1 MADLDPELQR
11 EMAELTRMLNG
22 LSASTEDLEKGMKAF
37 KKATKDG
44 AKMIPGA
51 LGGLAIDI
59 GKGDTSFKSLNKVI
73 DVASDAL
80 GGMAKT
86 IPYAGEAIN
95 AGIKAT
101 AEAAKFML
109 GQMDASAKAF
119 NELGQVGG
127 LTASGMSGLQKQFTQ
142 SGLQLGTF
150 TKLVGDNA
158 MALARFKGTTGE
170 GAETFSAAIG
180 QLTQGKDD
188 SLRRLGLSSD
198 QIGATV
204 GAFVTQQTRLGR
216 SQNMDA
222 IQLAA
227 GAKQYAI
234 ELDKLQRV
242 TGYSREELQKQQDA
256 SLSESRFRSNVD
268 ELYAQGREKEAKALQ
283 DMDSRMSKLGPALGQ
298 GVRDLTSGSANTDAA
313 RRLVASTNGAATG
326 IMARLKSG
334 EITADQ
340 ANDEMLDALEANSS
354 AMQQTAKF
362 TNGVSDSFVAWN
374 QVSDALN
381 SRRKGAAAT
390 ADKEQAA
397 LLAGTDDLTKKTV
410 EAQKRMEKMSIGLQ
424 QLGFK
429 GLPYAA
435 SAVDAV
441 TKSMD
446 TLVESI
452 NKALGI
458 TGKSKDEIK
467 KEREEKSQAAQK
479 TATGMDMG
487 GAETATAGEAQLTPA
502 EQKKSGEATKPGEAA
517 KPGAPPATP
526 GAPAPAPGAQPA
538 APSDKAVAGKSLSGV
553 NEGLAN
559 AIKAAASEYMSVTG
573 KPVQVTSAI
582 RSKEEQQKL
591 YDDYKAGKSKFPAA
605 PPGQSKHA
613 LGTAVDIDSGTAN
626 AMAQKGIL
634 GKYGLG
640 QPVAGDPVHIERI
653 SAAEGAMLS
662 GPQQGYQPN
671 LTMHGTEAIVPIDTP
686 AVSGGGAPSGN
697 TSNAEMM
704 TMQLNKLEELAG
716 IFKNQLYVDEKL
728 LKYSS

>member
-1 MADLDPELQR
+1 MADLDPELLR
-11 EMAELTRMLNG
+11 EVQELTRLLKG
-22 LSASTEDLEKGMKAF
+22 LSASTEELDKGSKAL
-37 KKATKDG
+37 KKAMKDG
-44 AKMIPGA
+44 VKSIPGA
-51 LGGLAIDI
+51 LGGFAMDI
-59 GKGDTSFKSLNKVI
+59 AKGDTSFKSLNKVI
-73 DVASDAL
+73 DVASDAM

-86 IPYAGEAIN
+86 LPYAGEAIN
-95 AGIKAT
+95 ATIKAT

-119 NELGQVGG
+119 NDLGKVGG

-170 GAETFSAAIG
+170 GAETFSEAVG
-180 QLTQGKDD
+180 QLTIGSDD
-188 SLRRLGLSSD
+188 SLRRLGMSGD

-222 IQLAA
+222 KQLAD

-268 ELYAQGREKEAKALQ
+268 ELYAQGKEKEAKALQ

-340 ANDEMLDALEANSS
+340 ANDEMLDALEANKD
-354 AMQQTAKF
+354 AMLQTAKF

-381 SRRKGAAAT
+381 SRRKGASAT
-390 ADKEQAA
+390 AGKEQAA
-397 LLAGTDDLTKKTV
+397 LLAGTDDLTKSTTT
-410 EAQKRMEKMSIGLQ
+410 AQKNMEKMSIGLQ
-424 QLGFK
+424 KLGFK

-435 SAVDAV
+435 KAVDTV
-441 TKSMD
+441 TESMD
-446 TLVESI
+446 NLVETI
-452 NKALGI
+452 NKSLGI
-458 TGKSKDEIK
+458 KGKSKDEIK
-467 KEREEKSQAAQK
+467 KEREEKSQAAEK
-479 TATGMDMG
+479 E
-487 GAETATAGEAQLTPA
+487 AEKKSEE
-502 EQKKSGEATKPGEAA
+502 EQKKAA
-517 KPGAPPATP
+517 PGAPEQVGP
-526 GAPAPAPGAQPA
+526 PAPKAAPGASGQSKPTSQEDLA
-538 APSDKAVAGKSLSGV
+538 GMGLKIKKGDVQAKDGQLSPQIIEMAKQIQGGIPGFSYFSGFNDLYHRGKDDPSKHK
-553 NEGLAN
+553 EGLAVDF
-559 AIKAAASEYMSVTG
+559 ALASPPSVEQGQQIAAMLKSMGASYVKDEYNGS
-573 KPVQVTSAI
+573 
-582 RSKEEQQKL
+582 SKNKI
-591 YDDYKAGKSKFPAA
+591 G
-605 PPGQSKHA
+605 GHMHA
-613 LGTAVDIDSGTAN
+613 EV
-626 AMAQKGIL
+626 
-634 GKYGLG
+634 
-640 QPVAGDPVHIERI
+640 
-653 SAAEGAMLS
+653 SAADGALLS

-686 AVSGGGAPSGN
+686 AVSGGGGAPAGGA
-697 TSNAEMM
+697 SNAEMM
-704 TMQLNKLEELAG
+704 TMQLKKLEELAG

>member
-1 MADLDPELQR
+1 MADLDPELQQ
-11 EMAELTRMLNG
+11 EMVELTRMLKG
-22 LSASTEDLEKGMKAF
+22 LSASTEDLEKGSKAF
-37 KKATKDG
+37 KKAIKDG
-44 AKMIPGA
+44 AKMLPGA

-59 GKGDTSFKSLNKVI
+59 GKGDTSFKTLNKVI
-73 DVASDAL
+73 DIASDAM

-86 IPYAGEAIN
+86 IPYAGEAVN
-95 AGIKAT
+95 AAIKAT

-119 NELGQVGG
+119 NELGKVGG

-170 GAETFSAAIG
+170 GAETFSEAVG
-180 QLTQGKDD
+180 QLTIGSDD
-188 SLRRLGLSSD
+188 SLRRLGMSGD

-222 IQLAA
+222 KQLAD

-268 ELYAQGREKEAKALQ
+268 ELYAQGKEKEAKALQ

-334 EITADQ
+334 EIDADQ
-340 ANDEMLDALEANSS
+340 ANDEMLDALEANKD
-354 AMQQTAKF
+354 AMLQTAKF

-381 SRRKGAAAT
+381 SRRKGASAT
-390 ADKEQAA
+390 ANKEQAA
-397 LLAGTDDLTKKTV
+397 LLAGTDDLTKSTTK
-410 EAQKRMEKMSIGLQ
+410 AQKDMEKMSIGLQ
-424 QLGFK
+424 KLGFK

-435 SAVDAV
+435 KAVDAV
-441 TKSMD
+441 TESMD
-446 TLVESI
+446 TLVETI
-452 NKALGI
+452 NKSLGI
-458 TGKSKDEIK
+458 KGKSKDEIK
-467 KEREEKSQAAQK
+467 KEREKKSQE
-479 TATGMDMG
+479 
-487 GAETATAGEAQLTPA
+487 AEKEF
-502 EQKKSGEATKPGEAA
+502 EKKSAEEKKSAA
-517 KPGAPPATP
+517 PGAQSTEQQQQLDKFGGGP
-526 GAPAPAPGAQPA
+526 PAPGAQPA
-538 APSDKAVAGKSLSGV
+538 APDDKAVSGKSLSGV

-559 AIKAAASEYMSVTG
+559 AIKAAASEYMSLTG
-573 KPVQVTSAI
+573 KPVQVTSAV

-605 PPGQSKHA
+605 APGHSKHA
-613 LGTAVDIDSGTAN
+613 LGTAVDIDSSTAN

-640 QPVAGDPVHIERI
+640 QPVNGDPVHIERI
-653 SAAEGAMLS
+653 SAADGAMLS

-686 AVSGGGAPSGN
+686 AVSGGGAPTGSI
-697 TSNAEMM
+697 SNSEMM
-704 TMQLNKLEELAG
+704 TMQLKKLEELAG

>member
-1 MADLDPELQR
+1 MADIDPELQQ
-11 EMAELTRMLNG
+11 EMADLTRMTQG
-22 LSASTEDLEKGMKAF
+22 LGAATKDATKGLDAF
-37 KKATKDG
+37 KKALGDG
-44 AKMIPGA
+44 AKKIPGT
-51 LGGLAIDI
+51 LGGLALDI

-73 DVASDAL
+73 DVASDAM

-119 NELGQVGG
+119 NDLGKVGG
-127 LTASGMSGLQKQFTQ
+127 LTASGMTGLQKQFTQ
-142 SGLQLGTF
+142 SGLQLGIF

-170 GAETFSAAIG
+170 GAETFSAAVG
-180 QLTQGKDD
+180 QLTIGSDD
-188 SLRRLGLSSD
+188 SLRRLGMSGD

-216 SQNMDA
+216 SQAMDA
-222 IQLAA
+222 KQLAD

-256 SLSESRFRSNVD
+256 SLSESRFRSNID
-268 ELYAQGREKEAKALQ
+268 ELYAQGREKEAKELQ
-283 DMDSRMSKLGPALGQ
+283 AMDSRMSKLGKDLGQ

-313 RRLVASTNGAATG
+313 KRLVASTNGAATN
-326 IMARLKSG
+326 IMARLKDG
-334 EITADQ
+334 EISADQ
-340 ANDEMLDALEANSS
+340 ANDELLDALEANKD
-354 AMQQTAKF
+354 AMQITARF
-362 TNGVSDSFVAWN
+362 TNGVSESFVAYN

-381 SRRKGAAAT
+381 SRRKGASIT
-390 ADKEQAA
+390 AGKEQAA
-397 LLAGTDDLTKKTV
+397 LLAGTDDLTNKTT
-410 EAQKRMEKMSIGLQ
+410 EAQKNMEKMSIGIQ

-435 SAVDAV
+435 QAVNAV
-441 TKSMD
+441 TESMD
-446 TLVESI
+446 NLVESV

-458 TGKSKDEIK
+458 KGKSKEEIK
-467 KEREEKSQAAQK
+467 KDREIKAQASQKTAEEKSA
-479 TATGMDMG
+479 
-487 GAETATAGEAQLTPA
+487 A
-502 EQKKSGEATKPGEAA
+502 EQKKAAPAAPAAPAASGEPSTQQQRQLDMYG
-517 KPGAPPATP
+517 GGPP
-526 GAPAPAPGAQPA
+526 
-538 APSDKAVAGKSLSGV
+538 APSDKAVTGKSLSGV

-613 LGTAVDIDSGTAN
+613 LGTAIDIDSSTAN

-653 SAAEGAMLS
+653 SAASGATLS
-662 GPQQGYQPN
+662 GPQSGYTPN

-686 AVSGGGAPSGN
+686 AVSGAPASG
-697 TSNAEMM
+697 TSNADMM
-704 TMQLNKLEELAG
+704 NMQLKKLEELAG

-728 LKYSS
+728 LKHSS

>member
-1 MADLDPELQR
+1 MADLDPELLR
-11 EMAELTRMLNG
+11 EVQELTRLLKG
-22 LSASTEDLEKGMKAF
+22 LSASTEELDKGSKAL
-37 KKATKDG
+37 KKAMKDG
-44 AKMIPGA
+44 VKSIPGA
-51 LGGLAIDI
+51 LGGFAMDI
-59 GKGDTSFKSLNKVI
+59 AKGDTSFKSLNKVI
-73 DVASDAL
+73 DVASDAM

-86 IPYAGEAIN
+86 LPYAGEAIN
-95 AGIKAT
+95 ATIKAT

-119 NELGQVGG
+119 NDLGKVGG

-170 GAETFSAAIG
+170 GAETFSEAVG
-180 QLTQGKDD
+180 QLTIGSDD
-188 SLRRLGLSSD
+188 SLRRLGMSGD

-222 IQLAA
+222 KQLAD

-268 ELYAQGREKEAKALQ
+268 ELYAQGKEKEAKALQ

-340 ANDEMLDALEANSS
+340 ANDEMLDALEANKD
-354 AMQQTAKF
+354 AMLQTAKF

-381 SRRKGAAAT
+381 SRRKGASAT
-390 ADKEQAA
+390 AGKEQAA
-397 LLAGTDDLTKKTV
+397 LLAGTDDLTKSTTT
-410 EAQKRMEKMSIGLQ
+410 AQKNMEKMSIGLQ
-424 QLGFK
+424 KLGFK

-435 SAVDAV
+435 KAVDTV
-441 TKSMD
+441 TESMD
-446 TLVESI
+446 NLVETI
-452 NKALGI
+452 NKSLGI
-458 TGKSKDEIK
+458 KGKSKEEIK
-467 KEREEKSQAAQK
+467 KEREEKSQAAEK
-479 TATGMDMG
+479 E
-487 GAETATAGEAQLTPA
+487 AEKKAVE
-502 EQKKSGEATKPGEAA
+502 EEKKSTA
-517 KPGAPPATP
+517 PGAPEQAGP
-526 GAPAPAPGAQPA
+526 PAPKA
-538 APSDKAVAGKSLSGV
+538 APSA
-553 NEGLAN
+553 
-559 AIKAAASEYMSVTG
+559 
-573 KPVQVTSAI
+573 
-582 RSKEEQQKL
+582 
-591 YDDYKAGKSKFPAA
+591 
-605 PPGQSKHA
+605 PGQSKPTSQEDLAGMGLKIKKGDVQAKDGQLSPQIIEMAKQIQGGIPGFSYFSGFNDLYHRGKDDPSKHKEG
-613 LGTAVDIDSGTAN
+613 LAVDFALASPPSVEQGQQIA
-626 AMAQKGIL
+626 AMLKSMGASYVKDEYNGSSKNKV
-634 GKYGLG
+634 GGHMHAE
-640 QPVAGDPVHIERI
+640 V
-653 SAAEGAMLS
+653 SAADGALLS

-686 AVSGGGAPSGN
+686 AVSGGGAPSGS

-704 TMQLNKLEELAG
+704 TMQLKKLEELAG

>member
-1 MADLDPELQR
+1 MADLDPELLR
-11 EMAELTRMLNG
+11 EVQKLTRLLNG

-59 GKGDTSFKSLNKVI
+59 AKGDTSFKSLNKVI
-73 DVASDAL
+73 DVASDAM

-86 IPYAGEAIN
+86 LPYAGEAIN
-95 AGIKAT
+95 ATIKAT

-119 NELGQVGG
+119 NDLGKVGG

-170 GAETFSAAIG
+170 GAETFSEAVG
-180 QLTQGKDD
+180 QLTIGSDD
-188 SLRRLGLSSD
+188 SLRRLGMSGD

-222 IQLAA
+222 KQLAD

-256 SLSESRFRSNVD
+256 SLSESRFRSNID
-268 ELYAQGREKEAKALQ
+268 ELYAQGKEKEAKALQ

-340 ANDEMLDALEANSS
+340 ANDEMLDALEANKD
-354 AMQQTAKF
+354 AMLQTAKF

-381 SRRKGAAAT
+381 SRRKGASAT

-397 LLAGTDDLTKKTV
+397 LLAGTDDLTKSTTS
-410 EAQKRMEKMSIGLQ
+410 AQKNMEKMSIGLQ
-424 QLGFK
+424 KLGFK

-435 SAVDAV
+435 KAVDTV
-441 TKSMD
+441 TESMD
-446 TLVESI
+446 NLVETI
-452 NKALGI
+452 NKSLGI
-458 TGKSKDEIK
+458 KGKSKDEIK
-467 KEREEKSQAAQK
+467 KEREEKSQAAEK
-479 TATGMDMG
+479 E
-487 GAETATAGEAQLTPA
+487 AEKKSEE
-502 EQKKSGEATKPGEAA
+502 EQKKAA
-517 KPGAPPATP
+517 PGAPSTQQQRQLDMYGGGPPA
-526 GAPAPAPGAQPA
+526 
-538 APSDKAVAGKSLSGV
+538 
-553 NEGLAN
+553 
-559 AIKAAASEYMSVTG
+559 
-573 KPVQVTSAI
+573 
-582 RSKEEQQKL
+582 
-591 YDDYKAGKSKFPAA
+591 
-605 PPGQSKHA
+605 PGQSKPTSQEDLAGMGLKIKKGDVQAKDGQLSPQIIEMAKQIQGGIPGFSYFSGFNDLYHRGKDDPSKHKEG
-613 LGTAVDIDSGTAN
+613 LAVDFALASPPSVEQGQQIA
-626 AMAQKGIL
+626 AMLKSMGASYVKDEYNGSSKNKV
-634 GKYGLG
+634 GGHMHAE
-640 QPVAGDPVHIERI
+640 V
-653 SAAEGAMLS
+653 SAADGALLS

-686 AVSGGGAPSGN
+686 AVSGGGAPSGS

-704 TMQLNKLEELAG
+704 TMQLKKLEELAG

>member
-1 MADLDPELQR
+1 MADLDPELLR
-11 EMAELTRMLNG
+11 EVQELTRLLNG
-22 LSASTEDLEKGMKAF
+22 LSASTEDLDKGMKAF

-73 DVASDAL
+73 DVASDAM
-80 GGMAKT
+80 GGMAKAV
-86 IPYAGEAIN
+86 PYAGEAVN
-95 AGIKAT
+95 AAIKAT

-119 NELGQVGG
+119 NDLGKVGG

-170 GAETFSAAIG
+170 GAETFSEAVG
-180 QLTQGKDD
+180 QLTIGSDD
-188 SLRRLGLSSD
+188 SLRRLGMSGD

-222 IQLAA
+222 KQLAE

-256 SLSESRFRSNVD
+256 SLSESRFRSNID
-268 ELYAQGREKEAKALQ
+268 ELYAQGKEKEAKALQ

-340 ANDEMLDALEANSS
+340 ANDEMLDALEANKD
-354 AMQQTAKF
+354 AMLQTAKF

-381 SRRKGAAAT
+381 SRRKGASAT
-390 ADKEQAA
+390 ANKEQAA
-397 LLAGTDDLTKKTV
+397 LLAGTDDLTKSTTS
-410 EAQKRMEKMSIGLQ
+410 AQKNMEKMSIGLQ
-424 QLGFK
+424 KLGFK

-435 SAVDAV
+435 KAVDTV
-441 TKSMD
+441 TESMD
-446 TLVESI
+446 TLVETI
-452 NKALGI
+452 NKSLGI
-458 TGKSKDEIK
+458 KGKSKEEIK
-467 KEREEKSQAAQK
+467 KEREEKSQAAEK
-479 TATGMDMG
+479 E
-487 GAETATAGEAQLTPA
+487 AEKKAA
-502 EQKKSGEATKPGEAA
+502 EEEKKSAA
-517 KPGAPPATP
+517 PGAPEQAGP
-526 GAPAPAPGAQPA
+526 PAPNA
-538 APSDKAVAGKSLSGV
+538 ALS
-553 NEGLAN
+553 A
-559 AIKAAASEYMSVTG
+559 
-573 KPVQVTSAI
+573 
-582 RSKEEQQKL
+582 
-591 YDDYKAGKSKFPAA
+591 
-605 PPGQSKHA
+605 PGQSKPTSQEDLAGMGLKIKKGDVQAKGSQISPQIIEMAKQIQGGIPGFSYFSGFNDLYHQ
-613 LGTAVDIDSGTAN
+613 GKDDPSKHKEGRAVDFALASPPSVEQGQQIA
-626 AMAQKGIL
+626 AMLKSMGASYVKDEYNGSSKNKI
-634 GKYGLG
+634 GGHMHAE
-640 QPVAGDPVHIERI
+640 V

-686 AVSGGGAPSGN
+686 AVSGGGAPSGS

-704 TMQLNKLEELAG
+704 TMQLKKLEELAG